1 MRKKH
6 NSIKYIYIIVIFCY
20 WFVEYITF
28 FQSQKSV
35 QVSKHV
41 CKHHEKWVGNISIT
55 LFVCF
60 YFSSLKKNKNS
71 QKSQSQI
78 LTEILFHD
86 FIIHTWNSLN
96 MKQQI
101 LFFFLWHFSVGI
113 IISMSGKLDVCQEN
127 ETLLGFKTL
136 PNYCSK
142 FDLLISLMSWGSSRL
157 FVISW
162 CFL

>member
-6 NSIKYIYIIVIFCY
+6 NSIKIYIYIIVIFCY

-101 LFFFLWHFSVGI
+101 LFFFFFMTFQCWNHYIHVRKI
-113 IISMSGKLDVCQEN
+113 RRMSGKWN
-127 ETLLGFKTL
+127 FAW
-136 PNYCSK
+136 
-142 FDLLISLMSWGSSRL
+142 F
-157 FVISW
+157 
-162 CFL
+162 